1 MHTLAHVRR
10 IFITTLLVFSTAWPG
25 VALAHAFGRTYTLP
39 VPVWLYMYGTVAAL
53 LLSVIVCALLVTHD
67 PSALNSTKPGYRLLA
82 TSHRLGQFLSWGSV
96 ALLLFSILTGLI
108 GIRNAYFN
116 FNMTFFWI
124 ICFLGLFYLSALFG
138 NFFKLINPWDNL
150 IRIIQA
156 RVPGSF
162 NGRRAYPQ
170 SWGIYPALVL
180 YVVLIW
186 IELFAATTPWSLSW
200 ILLAYTAI
208 NIVAAWWWGRAAW
221 FDHGEVFN
229 VLFGFAARMSAWSFR
244 REHCSNPASIQVYQT
259 GWCRALLNQSV
270 TQISTLL
277 FVLFMLSSTA
287 FDGLKETVIWKDVFW
302 GNIYP
307 WLAPQLGDNT
317 IVLYPLFKTLEMV
330 FDSTVLAL
338 SMFVYFSLYWA
349 CMVCIR
355 WVTGTQLSTR
365 ELALRFTLS
374 LVPIAFVYNL
384 AHYYTL
390 LFTQGVHLPRLL
402 IDPFGWGWNP
412 MDVKS
417 ILPKPVFLDGGW
429 IWHSQVAVI
438 VLGHILSVYLAHV
451 EATLLFRTSKKAF
464 LSQIPMLILMIFLT
478 SMGLWI
484 MAQPMSAGGRF

>member
-1 MHTLAHVRR
+1 MLLLAQFRR
-10 IFITTLLVFSTAWPG
+10 TFIAGWAVLLTALPG
-25 VALAHAFGRTYTLP
+25 VAQAHAFGRTYTLP

-53 LLSVIVCALLVTHD
+53 LLSVLVCALLVTSD
-67 PSALNSTKPGYRLLA
+67 TKVPADKQHTDRLVG
-82 TSHRLGQFLSWGSV
+82 TIPRLDHFLRWGSV
-96 ALLLFSILTGLI
+96 VLLLFSILTGWL

-124 ICFLGLFYLSALFG
+124 ICFLGLFYVSALFG
-138 NFFKLINPWDNL
+138 DFFNLINPWDNL
-150 IRIIQA
+150 IRLIQS

-162 NGRRAYPQ
+162 NGRHTYPA

-186 IELFAATTPWSLSW
+186 IELFASTTPWSLSW
-200 ILLAYTAI
+200 VLLAYTWI
-208 NIVAAWWWGRAAW
+208 NIAAAWWWGRQTW
-221 FDHGEVFN
+221 FEKGEVFN
-229 VLFGFAARMSAWSFR
+229 VLFGIVARISPWSFK
-244 REHCSNPASIQVYQT
+244 REGALRSAPIQIHT
-259 GWCRALLNQSV
+259 SGWCQALLNQP
-270 TQISTLL
+270 TTHTSTLL

-317 IVLYPLFKTLEMV
+317 IALYPLFKTLEMA
-330 FDSTVLAL
+330 FDSLVLAL
-338 SMFVYFSLYWA
+338 SMFVCFSLYWV

-355 WVTGTQLSTR
+355 WVTGTQLSST

-390 LFTQGVHLPRLL
+390 LFTQGVHLPRLM

-438 VLGHILSVYLAHV
+438 VMGHIVSVYLAHV
-451 EATLLFRTSKKAF
+451 EATHLFRSTKQAL
-464 LSQIPMLILMIFLT
+464 LSQIPMLVLMIFLT